1 MPRIIDLSTENT
13 NEFLCKY
20 TSYKN
25 ASDTARA
32 ESFFNLLVW
41 TYKTIGEEMTR
52 ALIRKET
59 KNDTNTQQLLYQL
72 VVNKTEEDE

>member
-13 NEFLCKY
+13 KAFLGKY

-25 ASDTARA
+25 ASEAARA
-32 ESFFNLLVW
+32 ESFFDLLLW
-41 TYKTIGEEMTR
+41 TYTTIGEEMTR

-59 KNDTNTQQLLYQL
+59 SNDANSQRLLYQL
-72 VVNKTEEDE
+72 VVNKAEEDE